1 MLQCSLH
8 LQDNEDSVL
17 EDATVQWFRSLCES
31 VASEKITIQV
41 EGFPKG
47 VDGCR
52 TIEDTLLSLN
62 AHGKLTENRPIYLD
76 EWRVD
81 RETLFPRLYGLGI
94 VTQNYIEVR

>member
-1 MLQCSLH
+1 M
-8 LQDNEDSVL
+8 

-52 TIEDTLLSLN
+52 RIEDTLLSLN
-62 AHGKLTENRPIYLD
+62 AHGKLTKNRPIYLD

-81 RETLFPRLYGLGI
+81 RETLFPRLYGLGL